1 MFGGRPAVVMIDRST
16 AADGYPE
23 VTMRQA
29 RATSLAAALLLL
41 SALPSHARAQ
51 ATSIPVS
58 LAVTASPNEVGAGGS
73 AIVEVRL
80 TNYRGEN
87 VAAQEDATVT
97 IHSELSGDATVR
109 FKLGQSV
116 ARTAIKFQ
124 RSGMANLVAT
134 APNMTSGSTMVVVK
148 ADAAA
153 NAAAAGA
160 VPVAAA
166 PPAAAP
172 VRPADARPPFAA
184 PQKVALAVDVL
195 PDHVHPSNASWQA
208 KVLVTAINESRQPV
222 AVQAD
227 TPIQLAIDVGI
238 VMPAQAR
245 IEAGHARTSEPI
257 QLTSNKP
264 GSGTLWAWTD
274 NGDLGRVAVEFHAPM
289 PTQLAVKGLPRR
301 TLNDGRTAVNITVFL
316 QDEVSGAVK
325 AEQDVQVKLM
335 SSIGTVKPS
344 ILSIAKGQFVGEAIL
359 TSATAGVSE
368 VTATAPDLK
377 SGVASVE
384 FEFPYMLVLLAAA
397 GGIVGALV
405 RSSGDTFK
413 GAWWWHL
420 IGSLAIG
427 SVLGL
432 VFFLL
437 ALFGVVASIPKLA
450 IPLGQLP
457 TTNEFAALVLGFF
470 GGYYARAWMP
480 DPGKGLPRKS
490 APSHV

>member
-1 MFGGRPAVVMIDRST
+1 
-16 AADGYPE
+16 
-23 VTMRQA
+23 
-29 RATSLAAALLLL
+29 
-41 SALPSHARAQ
+41 
-51 ATSIPVS
+51 
-58 LAVTASPNEVGAGGS
+58 
-73 AIVEVRL
+73 
-80 TNYRGEN
+80 
-87 VAAQEDATVT
+87 
-97 IHSELSGDATVR
+97 
-109 FKLGQSV
+109 
-116 ARTAIKFQ
+116 
-124 RSGMANLVAT
+124 
-134 APNMTSGSTMVVVK
+134 
-148 ADAAA
+148 
-153 NAAAAGA
+153 
-160 VPVAAA
+160 
-166 PPAAAP
+166 
-172 VRPADARPPFAA
+172 
-184 PQKVALAVDVL
+184 
-195 PDHVHPSNASWQA
+195 
-208 KVLVTAINESRQPV
+208 
-222 AVQAD
+222 
-227 TPIQLAIDVGI
+227 
-238 VMPAQAR
+238 
-245 IEAGHARTSEPI
+245 
-257 QLTSNKP
+257 
-264 GSGTLWAWTD
+264 
-274 NGDLGRVAVEFHAPM
+274 
-289 PTQLAVKGLPRR
+289 VKGLPRR